1 MKIFHQNILISLAI
15 CLCGLCAYQWYI
27 QSLQYGKI
35 EKLAQSVAE
44 RNAALQDATNA
55 VKNADH
61 QIGQLDARLTD
72 YKKDAGTHAQIIA
85 EQKRALLKL
94 QIANDR
100 QAVELADYQKAVD
113 SLAGKLKRAYGDI
126 QKQDDN
132 ISQLVT
138 QRDDLVAKYN
148 ASVKDR
154 NDVVGKYN
162 DFVKQI
168 EKQQASR
175 AGSHAGKAS
184 NP

>member
-1 MKIFHQNILISLAI
+1 MKKFHQNFLICLAI
-15 CLCGLCAYQWYI
+15 GLCGLCAYQWYV
-27 QSLQYGKI
+27 QSVQHGEI
-35 EKLAQSVAE
+35 EKLAQSVAD

-61 QIGQLDARLTD
+61 QIGHLDARLTD
-72 YKKDAGTHAQIIA
+72 YKKDAETNAQIIA

-94 QIANDR
+94 QVVNDR

-113 SLAGKLKRAYGDI
+113 NLTGKLKRAYGDI
-126 QKQDDN
+126 QKQNDN

-162 DFVKQI
+162 DLVKRI
-168 EKQQASR
+168 EKQQASK
-175 AGSHAGKAS
+175 AGSHAGKAAS
-184 NP
+184 P